1 MTTFSPDVVGAILSH
16 MNNDHPEDNLVIVRA
31 FGALEAE
38 RAEMIDLDT
47 VGGTWSAWLVP
58 EDETRQVVIPW
69 PAGTIE
75 TRGEIRQQIV
85 ALYESAAAALGL
97 PPRHGVE

>member
-1 MTTFSPDVVGAILSH
+1 MTTFDPEIVGAVLAH

-31 FGALEAE
+31 FGAPDAE

-47 VGGTWSAWLVP
+47 VGATWSAWSVP
-58 EDETRQVVIPW
+58 EDETTQVVVDW
-69 PAGTIE
+69 PAGTIS

-85 ALYESAAAALGL
+85 ALYDAASEALGL
-97 PPRHGVE
+97 PPRDHAQ

>member
-1 MTTFSPDVVGAILSH
+1 MTTFAPETVAAILAH
-16 MNNDHPEDNLVIVRA
+16 MNNDHPGDNLVIVRA
-31 FGALEAE
+31 FGAPDAE

-58 EDETRQVVIPW
+58 EDETQEVVVAW
-69 PAGTIE
+69 PTGTIE

-85 ALYESAAAALGL
+85 ALYDAASESLGL
-97 PPRHGVE
+97 PPRQHAD

>member
-1 MTTFSPDVVGAILSH
+1 MTTFSADVVGAILAH

-31 FGALEAE
+31 FGAPDAE

-47 VGGTWSAWLVP
+47 LGATWSAWLVP
-58 EDETRQVVIPW
+58 EDERTQVVIPW
-69 PAGTIE
+69 PAGAIE
-75 TRGEIRQQIV
+75 TRAEIRQQIV
-85 ALYESAAAALGL
+85 ALYDSASAALGL